1 MRYLYIYRG
10 ASLIAQL
17 VKNLPAMQETPVQF
31 LGQEDPLEKR
41 LATHFNILGLLLWL
55 SWQRIRLKCG
65 RPGFDAWVGKI
76 SWRRGRLPTP
86 VFWPGEFHG
95 LSSLWGCKESDATE
109 RLSLLLSYAYRSD

>member
-76 SWRRGRLPTP
+76 PWRRGRLPTP